1 MLATPLPSP
10 VETRDN
16 ATFDALLWSLSRP
29 GFLRSLPKPGEASI
43 IAALLD
49 RECRVHS
56 ADPLLMPEIMRTGAE
71 LVDIEYADHVFS
83 GTMTT
88 SEPLAQIAIGS
99 DLYPDDGA
107 TIIVRAGFGTGQTLR
122 LTGPGVDG
130 SVTVQ
135 IDGLP
140 DGFWTARAAHNR
152 YPMGFD
158 LFLLDADKV
167 IGVPRSTTV
176 EVL

>member
-1 MLATPLPSP
+1 MRAPPLPSP

-29 GFLRSLPKPGEASI
+29 GLPRSLPAPGEASI

-71 LVDIEYADHVFS
+71 LVDIEHADHVFF
-83 GTMTT
+83 GTMTG
-88 SEPLAQIAIGS
+88 SEPLAQVATGS
-99 DLYPDDGA
+99 DFYPDDGA
-107 TIIVRAGFGTGQTLR
+107 TIIIRARFGTGQALR

-135 IDGLP
+135 VDGLP
-140 DGFWTARAAHNR
+140 DGFWAARLSHLR

-158 LFLLDADKV
+158 LFLLDGDKV